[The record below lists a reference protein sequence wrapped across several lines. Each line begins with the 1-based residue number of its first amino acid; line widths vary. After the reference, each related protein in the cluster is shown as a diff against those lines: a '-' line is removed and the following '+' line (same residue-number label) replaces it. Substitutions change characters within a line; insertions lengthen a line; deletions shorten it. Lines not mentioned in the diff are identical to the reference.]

1 MFQADLKKYIL
12 KHPYLQKK
20 KTVTGGLEPVQK
32 DILEFPV

>member
-12 KHPYLQKK
+12 KHPYLQK